1 MKVTIYNHPDP
12 NRVQAYFSAE
22 AIKLLGTTEII
33 VTVSD
38 VISIRPATLDDKKFS
53 KISKQR
59 LSSFLT
65 DRDIIG
71 EYTLEK
77 DEDFD
82 DFILT
87 PINN

>member
-22 AIKLLGTTEII
+22 AVRLLGTSEVII
-33 VTVSD
+33 TVHVD
-38 VISIRPATLDDKKFS
+38 MISIKPATLDDKKIS

-77 DEDFD
+77 DDDFD

-87 PINN
+87 PIS

>member
-38 VISIRPATLDDKKFS
+38 VISIRSATLDDKKFS

-82 DFILT
+82 DFILS
-87 PINN
+87 PLNN